1 MPGKC
6 FRMIFAVFSIAACV
20 AAFTS
25 TARALDPDTV
35 MARHI
40 SALGGRG
47 VVWSIDDFTITLEG
61 TYMGLPAVMTIR
73 GIYSDYYEETIAIEH
88 FETRALRTPEGTRLV
103 TADGMVTEPEGLD
116 REALAARSAV
126 FNYAYLRDMSIP
138 LLPDSPDTPTG
149 FTMDTGANFGTHII
163 FNPDTYF
170 IDGFSMS
177 TGTEIL
183 TAFFSEYET
192 FDGVTFPGVIDFR
205 GDIEITLRT
214 RSVLLNS
221 GLQPSDFTFPSE
233 SATESTPGTTVRIPL
248 NPSRKSP
255 IIPVTV
261 GNKSFDLLLDT
272 AWETFP
278 VVPNMT
284 GKGGDVFSYNHDGGT
299 IFLQATPPVSVTL
312 DGLGFDT
319 PLLTAEGASPI
330 FEKLPAGADGVIGG
344 LLLFRG
350 PVIIDPGNNEVTLF
364 NRESFTAPS
373 SGKKTRLTV
382 EGTTPLVAGTA
393 GGVYGSWIIDT
404 GFDGFG
410 YLADTGPGQDLQ
422 PTDDSAFVGDINVGG
437 VVLEDVTLETGG
449 YVSPALPDV
458 LGGLGVECLERLP
471 MILDYREGVI
481 YLMTGGND

>member
-1 MPGKC
+1 MSGKR
-6 FRMIFAVFSIAACV
+6 FMKIIAVFSIAVV
-20 AAFTS
+20 ASLLSPA
-25 TARALDPDTV
+25 ARALDPDTV

-61 TYMGLPAVMTIR
+61 TYMGYPAVMTIR
-73 GIYSDYYEETIAIEH
+73 GIYPDYYEETLVTEH

-103 TADGMVTEPEGLD
+103 TADGMVIEPEGLN
-116 REALAARSAV
+116 REALAARAAV

-163 FNPDTYF
+163 FNSETYL

-177 TGTEIL
+177 TGTESL

-205 GDIEITLRT
+205 GDMEMTLRT
-214 RSVLLNS
+214 RSVLLNA
-221 GLQPSDFTFPSE
+221 GLQPSDFTLPSE
-233 SATESTPGTTVRIPL
+233 SEMPGTTVRIPL
-248 NPSRKSP
+248 NASRTSP
-255 IIPVTV
+255 VISVKAGSKTY
-261 GNKSFDLLLDT
+261 NLLLDT
-272 AWETFP
+272 AWETLP
-278 VVPNMT
+278 MVPNMT
-284 GKGGDVFSYNHDGGT
+284 GKGGEVFSYNHGGGT

-312 DGLGFDT
+312 SDLGFDT

-330 FEKLPAGADGVIGG
+330 FQALPAGADGVIGG

-350 PVIIDPGNNEVTLF
+350 PVMIDPGNNDVTLF
-364 NRESFTAPS
+364 DRQSFSPPA

-404 GFDGFG
+404 GFEGFG
-410 YLADTGPGQDLQ
+410 YLADTGPGKGLQ
-422 PTDDSAFVGDINVGG
+422 PTEDGAFTGDINVGG
-437 VVLEDVTLETGG
+437 VVLEGVALETGG

-458 LGGLGVECLERLP
+458 LGGLGVEFLERVP
-471 MILDYREGVI
+471 TVLDYREGVV
-481 YLMTGGND
+481 YLMSEEDD